1 MSLFA
6 SAESNGTK
14 FPPLEPGT
22 YLARAYGLIDLG
34 VQHNDQYDK
43 DQHKV
48 IIMWEFPTETVE
60 TENGTET
67 RVLSKTYTCSLSEK
81 ANLRKDLEAWRG
93 RKFTDEELSGFDLR
107 KILGVPCQLSVV
119 HAERNGKP
127 PVPVISAVVG
137 LPKGTTIPDPV
148 HGKLIFDLDEEG
160 AFQAMEI
167 LPEWIQQR
175 IKESETYK
183 ALVRQAMPD
192 VTSDDF
198 EDVTSDDIPF

>member
-14 FPPLEPGT
+14 FPPLEAGT

-34 VQHNDQYDK
+34 VQHSEAYDK
-43 DQHKV
+43 DQHK
-48 IIMWEFPTETVE
+48 ILIMWELPTETVD

-67 RVLSKTYTCSLSEK
+67 RVLSKQYTCSLSEN

-93 RKFTDEELSGFDLR
+93 RKFTDEELRGFDLR
-107 KILGVPCQLSVV
+107 KVLGVPCQLSVV
-119 HAERNGKP
+119 PTERNGKTYTN
-127 PVPVISAVVG
+127 IGAVVG

-183 ALVRQAMPD
+183 ALARQSMPEI
-192 VTSDDF
+192 TPDDF
-198 EDVTSDDIPF
+198 EDLTSDDIPF